1 MSFKAMMEPV
11 ARDLLGKPTEKL
23 GLDWRYGKNSS
34 LSVDVGKGIWFDH
47 EAGEGGGVVKLVERE
62 KKCTGA
68 EAIDYLEGLT
78 GEQIRTNG
86 EDHHQKDI
94 DGAREARRI
103 HAESVE
109 ELPEVARKYFEKRG
123 LNVLETFPGLRWSEA
138 EHALVIPIGPT
149 AVQRIKL
156 DKDGNKV
163 SKMSRGPMEGGW
175 HLKRDG
181 AQATF
186 ITEGPEDAMTCFQ
199 ASDTAEA
206 IAACGEGRLEAVAPM
221 VRTKHAII
229 VKDAK
234 HQAAIPSRPHGPP
247 QGPGAHRLRGRHA
260 RGPRGHQRGASQ
272 GRRHRR
278 RQGGAGD
285 QGRDR

>member
-103 HAESVE
+103 YAESVE

-181 AQATF
+181 AHRLHEPIRRA
-186 ITEGPEDAMTCFQ
+186 
-199 ASDTAEA
+199 AEA
-206 IAACGEGRLEAVAPM
+206 AGP
-221 VRTKHAII
+221 
-229 VKDAK
+229 D
-234 HQAAIPSRPHGPP
+234 QSPPP
-247 QGPGAHRLRGRHA
+247 QGGPAGYDGP
-260 RGPRGHQRGASQ
+260 RGPRGYPGR
-272 GRRHRR
+272 RRHRR
-278 RQGGAGD
+278 PRSRGLHYVDAARG
-285 QGRDR
+285 